1 MKIISLTVF
10 TDEDDGVLLFS
21 RFSDI
26 AIDIQPDVKQVSV
39 HSIDVDDEPECE
51 EPDEIE
57 EFFDEGTLQKVYEA
71 IRSVAPTRED
81 VTDIVNA
88 LQNAGILFREIKK

>member
-1 MKIISLTVF
+1 MKIVSLTVL

-26 AIDIQPDVKQVSV
+26 AIDIQPDVNQVSV
-39 HSIDVDDEPECE
+39 QSIDVDEAPESE
-51 EPDEIE
+51 VVEEIE
-57 EFFDEGTLQKVYEA
+57 EFHDEGTLQKVYEA

>member
-1 MKIISLTVF
+1 MIISLILVTKP
-10 TDEDDGVLLFS
+10 DDDGNLGFS
-21 RFSDI
+21 RLSDL
-26 AIDIQPDVKQVSV
+26 AIDLQDQYAQVTV
-39 HSIDVDDEPECE
+39 HSIDNSIEDEAEPCE
-51 EPDEIE
+51 ELE
-57 EFFDEGTLQKVYEA
+57 EFFDEGTLEKVYEA